1 MNKSTILFVLLAGVL
16 CLLGV
21 GCLGHGGTA
30 SVPPEPAAPEGFP
43 PARELTEVHLYCGHM
58 LRTMSYNFSIERQ
71 KDGTAALDA
80 SYFDEDETEHALEG
94 AALPAAAFDTL
105 VQLVQDT
112 DLITLAQTE
121 VPPPPAEV
129 LDDTILTLTLVWE
142 GSRLEADCSAL
153 MRAEIPGL
161 PEAVTAL
168 EEFFRTQT
176 AGTQTAGTAAD

>member
-1 MNKSTILFVLLAGVL
+1 MNKSAILFVLLAGVL

-21 GCLGHGGTA
+21 GCLGHGGAA
-30 SVPPEPAAPEGFP
+30 SVPPESSAPEGFP

-58 LRTMSYNFSIERQ
+58 LRTMSYNFSIVRL

-80 SYFDEDETEHALEG
+80 FCFDEEETEHALEG
-94 AALPAAAFDTL
+94 AALPAAAFDAL

-112 DLITLAQTE
+112 DLIALAQTE

-129 LDDTILTLTLVWE
+129 LDDTILTLTLVWK

-153 MRAEIPGL
+153 MRADTPGL

-176 AGTQTAGTAAD
+176 AGTAAD